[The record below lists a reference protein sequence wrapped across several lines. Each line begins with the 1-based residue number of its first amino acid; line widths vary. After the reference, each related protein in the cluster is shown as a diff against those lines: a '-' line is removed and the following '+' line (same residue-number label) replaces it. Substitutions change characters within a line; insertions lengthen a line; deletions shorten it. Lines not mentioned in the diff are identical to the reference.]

1 MTTKEKQ
8 RELIVEIM
16 KADEKSGLYDEP
28 TRKNTAVDYLFQE
41 LWDRPKDKLTWYK
54 IAGDAKDMEKD
65 QIIDA
70 YDSGEAN
77 QYSYEHK
84 EGYKDISPEQYYK
97 ETYE

>member
-1 MTTKEKQ
+1 MRQ
-8 RELIVEIM
+8 
-16 KADEKSGLYDEP
+16 
-28 TRKNTAVDYLFQE
+28 TAVDYLFE
-41 LWDRPKDKLTWYK
+41 KLWDEPKDKLTWYK

-84 EGYKDISPEQYYK
+84 GGYKDISPEQYYK
-97 ETYE
+97 QTYE